1 MGDFSSNNRHIFKKI
16 SDDTKQIYQLGL
28 LFHLVY
34 INQILRTNATM
45 HYECIADIGN
55 N

>member
-16 SDDTKQIYQLGL
+16 SDDTKEIYQLGS

-34 INQILRTNATM
+34 FN
-45 HYECIADIGN
+45 
-55 N
+55 